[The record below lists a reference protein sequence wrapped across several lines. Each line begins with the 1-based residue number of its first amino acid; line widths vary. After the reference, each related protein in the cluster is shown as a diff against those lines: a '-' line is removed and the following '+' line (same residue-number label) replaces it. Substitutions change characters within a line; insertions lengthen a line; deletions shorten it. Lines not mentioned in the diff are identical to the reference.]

1 MRVRGFAR
9 SGSRHVELESAAP
22 AGPAVAPRRVPGAA
36 VALTALALLVCPGT
50 SLAAEQP
57 GAAVGGAPAPDA
69 SLQLD
74 GGPVSGGAVPAHFVG
89 FSIEWSLVERYMGSS
104 ARPAFANLLR
114 NLGSGLLRI
123 GGSSQDLMPFDAA
136 AENTNRV
143 ITPEDLRSIRAT
155 LDAAN
160 AGEHR
165 GGVPRWGAML
175 GTAMAP
181 PDAERPWVGPQHAQ
195 AFTTQGVLPAFAH
208 GAERDVAGIG
218 LGNEPDLSY
227 GYDLGR
233 YLADLVTYRDAGVT
247 RPFAI
252 VAPSTSE
259 TIAPWPAIDARAVNT
274 RFFWDWPAI
283 LDVIAPAM
291 NAGRGAFGAL
301 ASDHF
306 YPLARGCANDAYRC
320 ATIERLLSGERL
332 DNLAYQVFA
341 HAGEAARR
349 GLGYRLQE
357 VNSAAGRGVDGV
369 SNVAASAT
377 WALAAL
383 FEAACPQPPNLP
395 GANADC
401 ATGAVGVNLHNA
413 EVREFFLPEEGNA
426 YYNAI
431 DYDPSPAA
439 DAPSAAP
446 TYYAL
451 LLFARLAQQTSGL
464 RPVAVAAQSLGAEQ
478 VKAWRVDAG
487 AWQRRLFVV
496 NTADHPLTV
505 TVAAPGSRYALDRMT
520 PFDPTGAG
528 RTLDAPQV
536 RIDGRAVSADGSWP
550 GFAPEVGRI
559 ARGRLQVALGAGEAA
574 VVTVGARG

>member
-1 MRVRGFAR
+1 MCLRR
-9 SGSRHVELESAAP
+9 S
-22 AGPAVAPRRVPGAA
+22 RRPAA
-36 VALTALALLVCPGT
+36 VEPAARARPPANALSRVTRTAVVLTALVLLVGPAT

-57 GAAVGGAPAPDA
+57 ADAVIGAPAADA
-69 SLQLD
+69 SLQVD
-74 GGPVSGGAVPAHFVG
+74 ARGASGGAVPAHFVG
-89 FSIEWSLVERYMGSS
+89 FSIEWSLIERYMGPS

-136 AENTNRV
+136 AENTNRI
-143 ITPEDLRSIRAT
+143 ITPADLLSIRET
-155 LDAAN
+155 LDVAN
-160 AGEHR
+160 ADDR
-165 GGVPRWGAML
+165 RRVVPSWGATL
-175 GTAMAP
+175 GTAMGP
-181 PDAERPWVGPQHAQ
+181 PEAERPWVGPEHAR
-195 AFTTQGVLPAFAH
+195 AFATQGVLPAFAH

-218 LGNEPDLSY
+218 LGNEPDISY
-227 GYDLGR
+227 GFDLPR

-259 TIAPWPAIDARAVNT
+259 TIAPWAAIDARAVST

-291 NAGRGAFGAL
+291 VSGRGAFGAL

-306 YPLARGCANDAYRC
+306 YPLARGCATDAYRC
-320 ATIERLLSGERL
+320 ATIERLLSDERL
-332 DNLAYQVFA
+332 ANLAYEVFA

-349 GLGYRLQE
+349 GLAYRLQE
-357 VNSAAGRGVDGV
+357 LNSAAGRGVDGV

-395 GANADC
+395 GVNAAC
-401 ATGAVGVNLHNA
+401 STGAVGVNLHNA
-413 EVREFFLPEEGNA
+413 EVREFFIPEEGNA

-439 DAPSAAP
+439 GAPTAAPS
-446 TYYAL
+446 YYAL
-451 LLFARLAQQTSGL
+451 LLFARFAQQTSGL
-464 RPVAVAAQSLGAEQ
+464 LPVPVAAQSPAGAQ

-487 AWQRRLFVV
+487 AQRRLFVV
-496 NTADHPLTV
+496 NTADRPLTV
-505 TVAAPGSRYALDRMT
+505 SVAATGSRYELDRMT
-520 PFDPTGAG
+520 PYDPTGAG

-536 RIDGRAVSADGSWP
+536 RIDGRSVSADGSWP
-550 GFAPEVGRI
+550 GFAPAVGRI
-559 ARGRLQVALGAGEAA
+559 THKRLAIALGAGEAA
-574 VVTVGARG
+574 VVTLGPRK